1 MKPEGQM
8 NETDAD
14 VVIVGAGPVG
24 LTLAAELRLHGVGA
38 LVLER
43 LAEPTGLSKAL
54 GLIGRSVDTLDRRG
68 LLGRFQARGAVAS
81 PSLLHFSMIPL
92 DAAKVDGLGLRG
104 VFIQQAVTEEILTGI
119 AVERGVPILRG
130 HEVVALD
137 QEDEGVSLHVSGP
150 DGDRRLRARY
160 VVGCDGGS
168 SVIRKQ
174 AGIGFPGIPPTFL
187 LRLGDVTLADG
198 LTPPDIPGLRVP
210 LIPLGGGY
218 YRVVVTEPYP
228 DGLDRDAPM
237 PLDELRASIRRV
249 NGADV
254 PVSSARWLSRFTDS
268 SRLADSY
275 RAGRVLLAGD
285 AAHIHLPAGG
295 PGLNTGLLDAFNL
308 GWKLAAQVQGWASP
322 QLLDTYSAERRAE
335 GERVLLHT
343 RAQGA
348 LLGFASNERVTALRE
363 VLRQLLHFS
372 EPVRHLVSLMYALDT
387 RYDTGCPH
395 PLAGRWRPDL
405 ALTAG
410 AERAAE
416 LGRGILVDLTG
427 DGLID
432 RLGPGWLEHGW
443 LEHGWKDR
451 VDYATAT
458 AAGPLRLTDGAPVA
472 ALLVRPDGYVAWA
485 AGPDDLDADGLRH
498 ALSTWFGS

>member
-1 MKPEGQM
+1 MNAKNELGQLD
-8 NETDAD
+8 TD

-24 LTLAAELRLHGVGA
+24 LTLAIELRLHGVRA

-43 LAEPTGLSKAL
+43 LSEPTGLSKAL
-54 GLIGRSVDTLDRRG
+54 GVIGRSVDTLDLRG
-68 LLGRFQARGAVAS
+68 LLGRFHARGAVMS

-92 DAAKVDGLGLRG
+92 DAAKADGLGLRG
-104 VFIQQAVTEEILTGI
+104 VFIQQAVTEEVLTDI
-119 AVERGVPILRG
+119 AAERGVEIWRG

-137 QEDEGVSLHVSGP
+137 QDDEGVTLQVSGP
-150 DGDRRLRARY
+150 DGDRRLRAGY
-160 VVGCDGGS
+160 VAGCDGGG
-168 SVIRKQ
+168 SVVRKQ

-198 LTPPDIPGLRVP
+198 LTPQDIPSLRVP
-210 LIPLGGGY
+210 FVPLGGGY

-228 DGLDRDAPM
+228 DDLDRDSPM
-237 PLDELRASIRRV
+237 ELDELRASIRRV

-254 PVSSARWLSRFTDS
+254 PISGARWLSRFTDS

-322 QLLDTYSAERRAE
+322 GLLDSYSAERRAE
-335 GERVLLHT
+335 AERVLLHT

-348 LLGFASNERVTALRE
+348 LLGFANNERVAALRE
-363 VLRQLLHFS
+363 VLRQLLEFE

-387 RYDTGCPH
+387 RYDTGCQH

-405 ALTAG
+405 GPSAG
-410 AERAAE
+410 AAKAAE
-416 LGRGILVDLTG
+416 LGRGLLIDLTG
-427 DGLID
+427 DGLAA
-432 RLGPGWLEHGW
+432 RQAHAWR
-443 LEHGWKDR
+443 DR
-451 VDYATAT
+451 VDCMT
-458 AAGPLRLTDGAPVA
+458 AADGPLLAAAPPAA
-472 ALLVRPDGYVAWA
+472 ALLIRPDGYVAWA
-485 AGPDDLDADGLRH
+485 AGPDDRDADGLRS
-498 ALSTWFGS
+498 ALTTWFGAPQRTTRI